1 MKLFKLSLG
10 LATLALGIASA
21 ASPSSYKVSIPADTW
36 AGDTQIKA
44 GSYKVTVTGNQ
55 AVFTMGK
62 QSVQVAASIENGKSK
77 FSDTMLE
84 ASGNKLQAIDVGGT
98 NTKIVFTSTKSG
110 AVATQ

>member
-21 ASPSSYKVSIPADTW
+21 ASSYKVNIPADTW

-44 GSYKVTVTGNQ
+44 GDYKVTVTGNQ

-62 QSVQVAASIENGKSK
+62 QSVQVAASVENNTSK
-77 FSDTMLE
+77 FADTMLE
-84 ASGNKLQAIDVGGT
+84 ASGNKLQAIDIGGST
-98 NTKIVFTSTKSG
+98 TKIVFKSTKSG

>member
-10 LATLALGIASA
+10 LATLALGVASA
-21 ASPSSYKVSIPADTW
+21 ASSYKVTIPADTW

-44 GSYKVTVTGNQ
+44 GDYKVTMTGSQ

-62 QSVQVAASIENGKSK
+62 QTVQVAASVEKNASK

-84 ASGNKLQAIDVGGT
+84 SSGTKLNAIDVGGT
-98 NTKIVFTSTKSG
+98 DTKIVFKSTKSG
-110 AVATQ
+110 AAATQ

>member
-1 MKLFKLSLG
+1 MKLAKLSLG

-21 ASPSSYKVSIPADTW
+21 ASSYKVSFPSDTW

-44 GSYKVTVTGNQ
+44 GDYKVTVTGNQ
-55 AVFTMGK
+55 AVFTTGK
-62 QSVQVAASIENGKSK
+62 QTVQVAASVENNASK

-84 ASGNKLQAIDVGGT
+84 ASGNKLQAIDLGGT
-98 NTKIVFTSTKSG
+98 TTKIVFKSAKAG

>member
-10 LATLALGIASA
+10 VATLALGVASA
-21 ASPSSYKVSIPADTW
+21 ASSYKVTIPADTW

-44 GSYKVTVTGNQ
+44 GNYKVTVEGNQ

-62 QSVQVAASIENGKSK
+62 QTVQVAASVEKSASK

-84 ASGNKLQAIDVGGT
+84 SSGTKLSAIDVGGT
-98 NTKIVFTSTKSG
+98 DTKIVFKAAKPAGT
-110 AVATQ
+110 AAQ

>member
-10 LATLALGIASA
+10 LATLALGVASA
-21 ASPSSYKVSIPADTW
+21 ASSYKVTIPADTW

-44 GSYKVTVTGNQ
+44 GDYKVTMTGSQ

-62 QSVQVAASIENGKSK
+62 QTVQVAASIENNTSK

-84 ASGNKLQAIDVGGT
+84 ANGNKLQAIDLGGT
-98 NTKIVFTSTKSG
+98 NTKIVFKATKSG

>member
-21 ASPSSYKVSIPADTW
+21 ASSYKVTIPSDIW

-55 AVFTMGK
+55 AVFTMGSK
-62 QSVQVAASIENGKSK
+62 TVQVAASVEKSAGK
-77 FSDTMLE
+77 FGETMLE
-84 ASGNKLQAIDVGGT
+84 SAGTKLSAIDIGGT
-98 NTKIVFTSTKSG
+98 DTKIVFAPAKSG
-110 AVATQ
+110 ATAAQ

>member
-10 LATLALGIASA
+10 LATLALGVASA
-21 ASPSSYKVSIPADTW
+21 ASSYKVTIPADTW

-44 GSYKVTVTGNQ
+44 GDYRVTVTGSQ

-62 QSVQVAASIENGKSK
+62 QTVQVAASVEKNASK

-84 ASGNKLQAIDVGGT
+84 SSGTKLNAIDVGGT
-98 NTKIVFTSTKSG
+98 DTKIVFKSTKSG
-110 AVATQ
+110 AAATQ